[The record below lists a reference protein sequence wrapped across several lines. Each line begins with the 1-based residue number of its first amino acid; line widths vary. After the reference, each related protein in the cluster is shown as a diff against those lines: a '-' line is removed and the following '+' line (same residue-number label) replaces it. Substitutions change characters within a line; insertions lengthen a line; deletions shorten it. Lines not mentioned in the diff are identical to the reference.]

1 MDQELPDFLTRNRY
15 GEIRLTGHRIG
26 LLHVV
31 DRYNQG
37 DSPGAILRADPTLS
51 LDLIGKVIAFYL
63 DHQDEV
69 EAYIAATR
77 QEIDRQ
83 AATLS
88 PGPTVVEM
96 RRRLESMRRGERTD
110 A

>member
-1 MDQELPDFLTRNRY
+1 MDRELPDFLTRNPY

-26 LLHVV
+26 LLHIV
-31 DRYNQG
+31 DRYKEG
-37 DSPGAILRADPTLS
+37 VSPETISNAYPTLS
-51 LDLIGKVIAFYL
+51 LALIHKVIAFYL

-69 EAYIAATR
+69 DSYVAATR

-83 AATLS
+83 AAMPS
-88 PGPTVVEM
+88 PGPTMVEL
-96 RRRLESMRRGERTD
+96 RRRLESMRGGGRAG